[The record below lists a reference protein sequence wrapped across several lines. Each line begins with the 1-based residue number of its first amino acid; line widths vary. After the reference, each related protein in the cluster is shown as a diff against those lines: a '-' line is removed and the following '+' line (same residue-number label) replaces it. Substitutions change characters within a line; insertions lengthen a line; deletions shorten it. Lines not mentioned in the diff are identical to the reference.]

1 MLAALVCAG
10 VCGLNWKQAGRTA
23 EEAHAGLIITES
35 TQDTDHLFATPH
47 QESLR
52 GVGQPDRAELMPFV
66 FGVDKTL
73 SLPPPL
79 FAVIAKV
86 DESGVKAKSVL
97 GKGMRNKD
105 PPAV

>member
-1 MLAALVCAG
+1 M
-10 VCGLNWKQAGRTA
+10 
-23 EEAHAGLIITES
+23 GLIITEA
-35 TQDTDHLFATPH
+35 THDADCLFATSH

-66 FGVDKTL
+66 FGVDKAL
-73 SLPPPL
+73 ALPPPR
-79 FAVIAKV
+79 FAVIASM

-105 PPAV
+105 PPAA